1 VARTLLVFFV
11 FLGGNLVSFMVV
23 ILVLWLVLYSL
34 RIENLHELLLGAI
47 WTEDIALVGNETLAN
62 E

>member
-1 VARTLLVFFV
+1 LFV
-11 FLGGNLVSFMVV
+11 IVVVVMVV
-23 ILVLWLVLYSL
+23 YSL

-47 WTEDIALVGNETLAN
+47 GTEDIALVGNEALAN

>member
-1 VARTLLVFFV
+1 LFV
-11 FLGGNLVSFMVV
+11 IVVVVVMVV
-23 ILVLWLVLYSL
+23 YSL

-47 WTEDIALVGNETLAN
+47 GAEDIALVGNEALSN